1 MPSPPY
7 SPTKQQD
14 EIKVKLRLTLSPKL
28 KKERKSKAARDQD
41 DELYYKTF
49 GLKLSVAEA
58 DIQRGIP
65 SEEDKEKF
73 EKALLLPEKVNGW
86 GTFLWG
92 FIDLFFLMFR
102 LYPLNKSFQRFQR
115 FHLEII

>member
-14 EIKVKLRLTLSPKL
+14 EMIKVKLRLTLNPKI
-28 KKERKSKAARDQD
+28 KRERKPKTARDQD

-73 EKALLLPEKVNGW
+73 EKALLLPEKVLDGP
-86 GTFLWG
+86 FCG
-92 FIDLFFLMFR
+92 FI
-102 LYPLNKSFQRFQR
+102 
-115 FHLEII
+115 HLIYI